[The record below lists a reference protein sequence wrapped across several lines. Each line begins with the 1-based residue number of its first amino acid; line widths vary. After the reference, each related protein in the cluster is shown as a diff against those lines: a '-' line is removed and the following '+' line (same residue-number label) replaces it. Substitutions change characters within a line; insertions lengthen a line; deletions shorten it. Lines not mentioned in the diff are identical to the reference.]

1 MNSQNTWFISCMNV
15 MGALD
20 NLFYKK
26 HFRGKINTISTQYQ
40 MKYLIFLKNFFLKK
54 CMNKWKSIFISK
66 KKWCIYHYHKSK
78 LEDIKLKIVHI
89 VLNDAIKKR

>member
-26 HFRGKINTISTQYQ
+26 HFRGKINIISTPYQ
-40 MKYLIFLKNFFLKK
+40 MKYLIFLNNFFKK
-54 CMNKWKSIFISK
+54 NVWTNERAYLLVK
-66 KKWCIYHYHKSK
+66 KNGVFTII
-78 LEDIKLKIVHI
+78 IKV
-89 VLNDAIKKR
+89 N